1 MNCASNPSKPLRPRW
16 REAIVEFPVVGGQVS
31 SMNHARVM
39 AYCDSQG
46 RVVSVPSS
54 RNHAERAKVVID
66 DARYGEHRPR
76 VDLDVVV
83 HFARNDFDGLSFG
96 LALALADKRARY
108 GVAEPTGRIV
118 ATGTIEPLG
127 QVAEVEG
134 FSIKL
139 ACVERELTPGD
150 LFIYPAR
157 NVPRTDALVLEVLQ
171 RLQHRGI
178 VLRAVEH
185 IGQLSDLWRHGIV
198 APSSGAPEGALPT
211 GGITMTYTAEISRVN
226 PSCLLFL
233 IDQSGSMSDRVG
245 EESERSKAD
254 RLADAI
260 NRLLYELIIRCTKNQ
275 TEGPRNYYDVGVIGY
290 GSRVGSALGGVL
302 AGRDLV
308 PIREVA
314 DHPARVESRQR
325 KVEDGTGGL
334 IEETVKFA
342 LWFDPVANGG
352 TPMGQALR
360 QARALLEPWVQAH
373 ATSFPPIV
381 INITDGEATDGD
393 PRPLAEALRT
403 LATADGNVL
412 LFNLHLSARPGAPV
426 LYPDSEM
433 SLPDEFA
440 RQLFQMSS
448 LLPPHIREAAGSAGY
463 TVGPQARGFVFNADI
478 VEVIKFLDLG
488 TRAELR

>member
-54 RNHAERAKVVID
+54 RNHAERAKVIID

-76 VDLDVVV
+76 VDMDVVV

-108 GVAEPTGRIV
+108 GVTGPTGRIV

-134 FSIKL
+134 FSVKL

-185 IGQLSDLWRHGIV
+185 IGQLSDLWHHGIV
-198 APSSGAPEGALPT
+198 APSSDALQGAPPT
-211 GGITMTYTAEISRVN
+211 GGIAMTYTAEISRAN

-245 EESERSKAD
+245 EESGRSKAD

-360 QARALLEPWVQAH
+360 QARALLEPWVQTH

-412 LFNLHLSARPGAPV
+412 LFNLHLSTRPGAPV
-426 LYPDSEM
+426 LYPDSEA

-448 LLPPHIREAAGSAGY
+448 PLPPHIREAAGSAGY